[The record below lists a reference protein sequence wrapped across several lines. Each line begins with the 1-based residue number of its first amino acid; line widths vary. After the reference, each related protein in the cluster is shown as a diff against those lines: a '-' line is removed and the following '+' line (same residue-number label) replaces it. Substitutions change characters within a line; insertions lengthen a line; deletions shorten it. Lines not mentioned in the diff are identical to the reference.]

1 MESIH
6 EVGSGIRDRLA
17 AFIERLREQETQRRL
32 ILAIVCIA
40 LLLDSMLYVVI
51 VPIIPD
57 YLRSEWDGKGN
68 DESGETSNGTSDD
81 NSGAKIG
88 FLFASKAIIQLI
100 VNPFAG
106 TLIDR
111 VGYDIPMI
119 IGLLVMFLA
128 TLVYAFGKTYG
139 ILFFARSLQGI
150 GSAFAYSSGLA
161 MIADRYQKE
170 EERSKAM
177 GIALAFMSFGY
188 LVAPPFGGI
197 FYEFTGK
204 KAPFII
210 LAFVALFNATLLLTI
225 TNPSA
230 TNRHWTK
237 EKGTPIY
244 KLILDP
250 YILVAAGALSMSYV
264 PLASLEP
271 TIALWME
278 DTMHASSWQSGII
291 WLPAFIPHVIGVVII
306 VKLTQSR
313 PEYQWLYAAMGLVVI
328 GIFIV
333 IVPFCKTV
341 GVLIIPL
348 CGICFG
354 IALVDTAVLPTLAF
368 LVDVRHVSVYGSVYA
383 LADISYCIAY
393 FLGPILAGQIAA
405 GAGFLTMNICLA
417 LASFL
422 YAPVLFTL
430 RKVHY
435 MEPANQEV
443 TVLLNEDP
451 LGNQYRATDSD
462 FSTNIKIQ
470 SQGASLASQPNGY
483 PPNKQNGN
491 TTFDGNVQQAP
502 PTHIENENFHHRRIS
517 RSGENGSDQE

>member
-1 MESIH
+1 MASLH
-6 EVGSGIRDRLA
+6 EVGSGIGDRIT
-17 AFIERLREQETQRRL
+17 AFIERLREQENQRRI
-32 ILAIVCIA
+32 ILAIVCVA

-57 YLRSEWDGKGN
+57 YLRSEWDGKG
-68 DESGETSNGTSDD
+68 SDD
-81 NSGAKIG
+81 YGDSNNTDDKSGAKIG

-119 IGLLVMFLA
+119 IGLIVMFLA

-161 MIADRYQKE
+161 MIADRYQRE

-204 KAPFII
+204 KVPFII
-210 LAFVALFNATLLLTI
+210 LAFVALFNATLLLTV

-250 YILVAAGALSMSYV
+250 YILVAAGALTMSYV

-306 VKLTQSR
+306 VKLTQKR
-313 PEYQWLYAAMGLVVI
+313 PEYQWLYAATGLVVI
-328 GIFIV
+328 GIFVV

-417 LASFL
+417 LASFI
-422 YAPVLFTL
+422 YAPVLFSL

-435 MEPANQEV
+435 MTPVHQEV
-443 TVLLNEDP
+443 TVLLSDDP
-451 LGNQYRATDSD
+451 LGNQYRATDSEYGNNI
-462 FSTNIKIQ
+462 TNQ
-470 SQGASLASQPNGY
+470 TQDTAYAPQPNGYY

-491 TTFDGNVQQAP
+491 TVAGQAEQAP
-502 PTHIENENFHHRRIS
+502 TRIENENFHHRRIS
-517 RSGENGSDQE
+517 RSEGNGSDHE